1 MLQFCTEKSRDSMV
15 RQNVLSV
22 PIKEINEPMVD
33 LKDQST
39 ILFGPS
45 PEIPNNK
52 DYTKIRKTVYEK
64 LTLAQKLL
72 PSNLKFCIYEG
83 YRSLN
88 LQEKLFNDRYQLL
101 KNICPE
107 WSYEQLFQ
115 ETIRL
120 ISPLTNLDGSHN
132 IPPHSTGG
140 AIDIYLINKNGEAI
154 DMGIHPK
161 DWMKDVDG
169 SLSQTDSSKVSK
181 TAQKNRSIMSNA
193 LQSVGFVNYTAEYW
207 HWSYGDRYWA
217 YHSKESFALYN
228 TVK

>member
-1 MLQFCTEKSRDSMV
+1 MLQDHVEKSANSIV
-15 RQNVLSV
+15 HPNVLSV
-22 PIKEINEPMVD
+22 PIKEIGEPMID
-33 LKDQST
+33 LKNQSI

-64 LTLAQKLL
+64 LILAQKLL
-72 PSNLKFCIYEG
+72 VNNLKFRIYEG

-101 KNICPE
+101 KNTYPK
-107 WSYEQLFQ
+107 WSHEQLFQ
-115 ETIRL
+115 ETIKL
-120 ISPLTNLDGSHN
+120 ISPVINLDGSHN

-140 AIDIYLINKNGEAI
+140 AIDIYLIDANGEAI

-161 DWMKDVDG
+161 DWMKDIDG
-169 SLSQTDSSKVSK
+169 SLSQTDSSKISK

-193 LQSVGFVNYTAEYW
+193 LQNAGFINYVREYW
-207 HWSYGDRYWA
+207 HWSYGDRYWTL
-217 YHSKESFALYN
+217 HSKNPFALYN